1 MKMYTFEGEHGI
13 DAKEHEIPA
22 DMLEKAKKYR
32 EEMIDKVSMFDDE
45 LAEKFL
51 AGEEPSIDLIKKAI
65 RKGTIT
71 GELYPIM
78 CGSALGNK

>member
-1 MKMYTFEGEHGI
+1 
-13 DAKEHEIPA
+13 
-22 DMLEKAKKYR
+22 MLEKSKKYR
-32 EEMIDKVSMFDDE
+32 EEMIDKVSMFNDE

-71 GELYPIM
+71 SNLYPIL

>member
-1 MKMYTFEGEHGI
+1 MGI
-13 DAKEHEIPA
+13 DEKEHEIPA
-22 DMLEKAKKYR
+22 DMLEKAKQYR

-51 AGEEPSIDLIKKAI
+51 AGEDPDINLIKRAI
-65 RKGTIT
+65 RKGTTT